1 MMGLKLGPIYQHFDP
16 NSSRAY
22 KVFEAAEELEIPI
35 LIHQGTTFVRDA
47 PLRFSNPALLDQ
59 VATNFPDLKMIV
71 AHLGHPWEDETI
83 ALVRKQP
90 NVYSDIS
97 GLVYRP
103 SRLYLKLL
111 SCFEYGI
118 MDKLVL
124 GCDFPF
130 GTTRQVMDE
139 LRKINRY
146 AKGTQFPEIPAAS
159 LEAII
164 SRNAEQIFQ
173 HQQGI

>member
-1 MMGLKLGPIYQHFDP
+1 
-16 NSSRAY
+16 
-22 KVFEAAEELEIPI
+22 
-35 LIHQGTTFVRDA
+35 
-47 PLRFSNPALLDQ
+47 
-59 VATNFPDLKMIV
+59 
-71 AHLGHPWEDETI
+71 
-83 ALVRKQP
+83 VRKQP

-103 SRLYLKLL
+103 SRLYFKLL
-111 SCFEYGI
+111 SCMEYGV

-146 AKGTQFPEIPAAS
+146 SRGTQFPEIPRAS
-159 LEAII
+159 IEAVI
-164 SRNAEQIFQ
+164 SGNADRFFEKTI
-173 HQQGI
+173 